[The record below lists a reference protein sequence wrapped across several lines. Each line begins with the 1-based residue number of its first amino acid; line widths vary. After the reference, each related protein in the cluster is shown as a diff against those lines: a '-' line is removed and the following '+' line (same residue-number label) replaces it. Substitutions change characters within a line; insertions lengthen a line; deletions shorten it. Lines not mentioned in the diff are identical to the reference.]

1 MGGPGERLAASIHY
15 RFTFRGPISCPMT
28 SLTRASRALALLLA
42 PLAAIQPLLAQQ
54 ASQVP
59 APVAVQPAAP
69 AVPAPRA
76 LQTGSEVPWLY
87 EGSDVPVD
95 RAWLFGKLPNGVRYA
110 VRRNG
115 VPPRQVSIRVRID
128 AGSMHEEDSEQGYAH
143 LLEHL
148 LFRESKYLGKAE
160 AISAW
165 QRLGATFGSDAN
177 AETSPTHTAYKL
189 DIPNIDEAKL
199 SESFKL
205 LSGMIREP
213 VLSDANVA
221 AERPIVL
228 AEKRERGGAGQ
239 RMADLTRQTFF
250 AGQRLA
256 VRNPI
261 GTDAT
266 LQAANG
272 KAVKAFYDRWY
283 RPENTVI
290 VVAGDADPMLLA
302 GLVEQWFGDWKGTGK
317 PGIAPDFGDPVAPAG
332 AVDPAGP
339 ATPLGEL
346 AVGVEPDLPRSL
358 TYAVMRSWRQVED
371 TIAYNEGLLTD
382 AVAQAI
388 INRRLESRARGGG
401 SFLYAQVQQ
410 DDVSRSTDATFVTFA
425 PLTGDWQAALADVR
439 SVIADAL
446 TNPPTQ
452 EEIDR
457 EVAQFDVAF
466 VNGVEQESVQSGSDL
481 ANNLVNAVDIRETV
495 AAPKVVL
502 DVFRNMRPRLTP
514 EAVLERT
521 KGLFE
526 GTVTRSVYVTPAAGE
541 ADVAALRLALASE
554 AKVDGSARLA
564 AQTISFADLPPVGA
578 PGTITQQRP
587 LGVLEIEQVDFAN
600 GVKALVWANDAE
612 PGRVT
617 VRVRFG
623 AGWRAFDASNAVYA
637 SLGEAAL
644 VGSGLGELGQ
654 NEIDRLATGRK
665 LGFDFKIDD
674 AVFTFTAQT
683 RSEDVN
689 DQLYLFAAKLGMPRW
704 DKDPVIRAKAGAELA
719 YNTFSTSPGGVL
731 NRDLEYL
738 VTGGD
743 RRFATPDPAALKAAT
758 PEGFRKVW
766 EPLLKQGPIEVLVFG
781 EFDSAKV
788 IEQLRTTFGALPPR
802 DLITSEVA
810 ARVPAFAPAAT
821 QPTVIT
827 HRGDANQAAAVVA
840 WPSGGGVAA
849 LRESRQLEI
858 LTQLFNNRLLDAL
871 RERAGASYSP
881 QVFSNW
887 PADLASGGRITAAA
901 QLEPEMVPVFFAEA
915 EKIAQDLA
923 ANPPTADELERVT
936 EPLGQLIRRASTGN
950 QFWLYNLEGATQD
963 PQRAALLRTL
973 LADYSQT
980 SPQAMQFLA
989 DRYLAKGSPFR
1000 LAIIPEGQTL
1010 AAAPPTARAGTNAA
1024 QGAAPGR

>member
-1 MGGPGERLAASIHY
+1 MAEVPASAHSLSLHILPPY
-15 RFTFRGPISCPMT
+15 KPRMT
-28 SLTRASRALALLLA
+28 SLSRAIRALTALLASLALV
-42 PLAAIQPLLAQQ
+42 QPLLAQQ
-54 ASQVP
+54 NTAPAPAPAQPEPPAAPPVP
-59 APVAVQPAAP
+59 APK
-69 AVPAPRA
+69 A
-76 LQTGSEVPWLY
+76 LQTNGEVPWLY
-87 EGSDVPVD
+87 KGSDVPVD
-95 RAWLFGKLPNGVRYA
+95 DKWLFGEMKNGLRYA

-115 VPPRQVSIRVRID
+115 VPPRQVSIRVRVD
-128 AGSMHEEDSEQGYAH
+128 VGSLHEEDSEQGYAH

-148 LFRESKYLGKAE
+148 LFRESKYLGQAE

-177 AETSPTHTAYKL
+177 AETTPTHTAYKL
-189 DIPNIDEAKL
+189 DIPNIDNAKL
-199 SESFKL
+199 AESFKL

-213 VLSDANVA
+213 VLNDANVA

-239 RMADLTRQTFF
+239 RMAELTRQTFF

-256 VRNPI
+256 TRSPI

-266 LQAANG
+266 LRAANG

-290 VVAGDADPMLLA
+290 IVAGDADPILLA
-302 GLVEQWFGDWKGTGK
+302 GLVEQWFGDWKGNGK
-317 PGIAPDFGDPVAPAG
+317 PGVAPDFGDPLPPQD
-332 AVDPAGP
+332 AVDPAGTG
-339 ATPLGEL
+339 TPIGDL

-358 TYAVMRSWRQVED
+358 TFAVMRPWRQVDD
-371 TIAYNEGLLTD
+371 TIVYNEGLLTD

-410 DDVSRSTDATFVTFA
+410 DDVSRSVDATFVTFA
-425 PLTGDWQAALADVR
+425 PLTEDWQAALADVR

-446 TNPPTQ
+446 VNPPTQ

-457 EVAQFDVAF
+457 EVAEFDVVFA
-466 VNGVEQESVQSGSDL
+466 NGVEQEAVEAGSRL
-481 ANNLVNAVDIRETV
+481 ADNLVNAVDIRETV

-502 DVFRNMRPRLTP
+502 EVFRGMKPRLTP

-521 KGLFE
+521 QGLFE
-526 GTVTRSVYVTPAAGE
+526 GTVTRSVYVTPQAGE

-564 AQTISFADLPPVGA
+564 AQTISFADLPPIGA
-578 PGTITQQRP
+578 PGTISEQRP
-587 LGVLEIEQVDFAN
+587 LSVLEIEQVDFAN

-623 AGWRAFDASNAVYA
+623 SGWRAFDQDSAVYA
-637 SLGEAAL
+637 SLGERAL

-665 LGFDFKIDD
+665 LGFDFKIGD
-674 AVFTFTAQT
+674 AVFTLTAQT

-704 DKDPVIRAKAGAELA
+704 DKEPVIRAKAAAELA
-719 YNTFSTSPGGVL
+719 YNTYSTSPGGIL

-743 RRFATPDPAALKAAT
+743 ARFATPAPAAIRAAT
-758 PEGFRKVW
+758 PEGFREVW
-766 EPLLKQGPIEVLVFG
+766 EPLLRQGPIEVLVFG
-781 EFDSAKV
+781 EFDQAKV
-788 IEQLRTTFGALPPR
+788 IEQLRLTFGALPPR
-802 DLITSEVA
+802 DPIPAEVA
-810 ARVPAFAPAAT
+810 GRVPPFAPPAEA
-821 QPTVIT
+821 PTVVA
-827 HRGDANQAAAVVA
+827 HRGDANQAAAVVS

-858 LTQLFNNRLLDAL
+858 LTQLFNNRLLEAL

-887 PADLASGGRITAAA
+887 PSDVASGGRITALA
-901 QLEPEMVPVFFAEA
+901 QLEPEFVPVFFTEA
-915 EKIAQDLA
+915 ERIARDLA
-923 ANPPTADELERVT
+923 ANPPTADELARVT

-950 QFWLYNLEGATQD
+950 QFWLYNLEGATSD
-963 PQRAALLRTL
+963 PQRVVLLRSL

-980 SPQAMQFLA
+980 SPQIMQFLA
-989 DRYLAKGSPFR
+989 ERYLAKGAPFR
-1000 LAIIPEGQTL
+1000 LAIIPEGQSL
-1010 AAAPPTARAGTNAA
+1010 AEAPAAGAGSNAARAAPV
-1024 QGAAPGR
+1024 GR

>member
-1 MGGPGERLAASIHY
+1 
-15 RFTFRGPISCPMT
+15 MT
-28 SLTRASRALALLLA
+28 SLSRATRALALLLA
-42 PLAAIQPLLAQQ
+42 PFALVQPLLAQQ
-54 ASQVP
+54 AAPP
-59 APVAVQPAAP
+59 APTVQPQP
-69 AVPAPRA
+69 AVPAPRS
-76 LQTGSEVPWLY
+76 LQTGGEVPWLY
-87 EGSDVPVD
+87 KGSDVPVD
-95 RAWLFGKLPNGVRYA
+95 DKWLFGEMKNGLRYA

-128 AGSMHEEDSEQGYAH
+128 AGSLHEEDSEQGYAH

-189 DIPNIDEAKL
+189 DIPNIDNAKL
-199 SESFKL
+199 AESFKL

-239 RMADLTRQTFF
+239 RMADLTRRTFF
-250 AGQRLA
+250 AGQRLSA
-256 VRNPI
+256 RNPI
-261 GTDAT
+261 GTDET
-266 LQAANG
+266 LRAANG
-272 KAVKAFYDRWY
+272 KTVQAFYDRWY

-290 VVAGDADPMLLA
+290 VVAGDADPMVLA

-317 PGIAPDFGDPVAPAG
+317 PGVAPDFGDPVAPEG

-339 ATPLGEL
+339 ATPIGEL

-358 TYAVMRSWRQVED
+358 TYAVMRPWRQVED
-371 TIAYNEGLLTD
+371 TIEYNEGLLTD

-401 SFLYAQVQQ
+401 SYLYAQVQQ

-425 PLTGDWQAALADVR
+425 PLSADWQAALADVR
-439 SVIADAL
+439 AVIADAL
-446 TNPPTQ
+446 VNPPTQ

-457 EVAQFDVAF
+457 EVAQFDVVF
-466 VNGVEQESVQSGSDL
+466 VNQVEQESVQAGSTL
-481 ANNLVNAVDIRETV
+481 ADNIINAVDIRETV

-502 DVFRNMRPRLTP
+502 DVFRNMKPRLTP

-541 ADVAALRLALASE
+541 ADAAALRLALANEVQADST
-554 AKVDGSARLA
+554 ARLA
-564 AQTISFADLPPVGA
+564 AQSISFADLPPVGA
-578 PGTITQQRP
+578 PGTIAQQGP

-623 AGWRAFDASNAVYA
+623 AGWRAFDEKSAVYA
-637 SLGEAAL
+637 ALGERAL

-654 NEIDRLATGRK
+654 NELDTLATGRK
-665 LGFDFKIDD
+665 LGFDFAIDD
-674 AVFTFTAQT
+674 AVFTLTAQT
-683 RSEDVN
+683 RSEDVS

-704 DKDPVIRAKAGAELA
+704 DRDPVLRAKAGAELA
-719 YNTFSTSPGGVL
+719 YNTYSTSPGGVL

-738 VTGGD
+738 VTGRD
-743 RRFATPDPAALKAAT
+743 QRFATPDPAALKGAT
-758 PEGFRKVW
+758 PEGFRAVW

-781 EFDSAKV
+781 EFDQARV
-788 IEQLRTTFGALPPR
+788 IEQLRLTFGALPPR
-802 DLITSEVA
+802 APIPPQVA
-810 ARVPAFAPAAT
+810 ARVPGFAPAAER
-821 QPTVIT
+821 PTVVT

-840 WPSGGGVAA
+840 WPSGGGVAS

-871 RERAGASYSP
+871 RERSGASYSP
-881 QVFSNW
+881 QVFSRW

-915 EKIAQDLA
+915 DKIAQDLA
-923 ANPPTADELERVT
+923 ANPPTADELARVT
-936 EPLGQLIRRASTGN
+936 EPLGQMIRRASTGN

-963 PQRAALLRTL
+963 PQRVLLLRTL
-973 LADYSQT
+973 LADYSET

-989 DRYLAKGSPFR
+989 DRYLAKGNRFR

-1010 AAAPPTARAGTNAA
+1010 AEAAPAGGGTNAA
-1024 QGAAPGR
+1024 RPVVTGR